1 MSEPGTPEPVPETSA
16 TASPAGGP
24 GSVPVLSRPDTG
36 AAAPPEYEFT
46 PEQNQVIDSLTNG
59 ILWVRIPLILTGLF
73 QSIIAI
79 GLSFR
84 LHLDGSHIIG
94 VLGHA
99 LAAVFCFLLAGWLR
113 QAAAAFT
120 RVTTTTGRD
129 ITNLLLGIRNLAF
142 WFEML
147 AFFVKVYLILLG
159 ILLFVL
165 FLGLL
170 SGSFKGPGSPQ
181 PM

>member
-1 MSEPGTPEPVPETSA
+1 MNEPGTPEPVPETPA
-16 TASPAGGP
+16 TPVSPAGEPGAVPATSGP
-24 GSVPVLSRPDTG
+24 GL
-36 AAAPPEYEFT
+36 APPEYEFT

-79 GLSFR
+79 GLAFR
-84 LHLDGSHIIG
+84 LHLDGSHIIS

-99 LAAVFCFLLAGWLR
+99 LAALFCFLLAGWLR
-113 QAAAAFT
+113 RAAAAFT

-147 AFFVKVYLILLG
+147 AFFVKVYLILVG

-165 FLGLL
+165 LLGLL

-181 PM
+181 PL